1 MFFELRRYPIKHGKA
16 AEWVNLMDEVIIPYQ
31 LSKGMTV
38 LASFVSESGDT
49 YVWIRRFANQEE
61 RDALYHAVYQ
71 NDYWQGELTPII
83 DDLIDRGGIEV
94 TVLEAT
100 PRSFMQ

>member
-1 MFFELRRYPIKHGKA
+1 MFGFAASPIRKK
-16 AEWVNLMDEVIIPYQ
+16 ETR
-31 LSKGMTV
+31 S
-38 LASFVSESGDT
+38 
-49 YVWIRRFANQEE
+49 
-61 RDALYHAVYQ
+61 YHAVYQ